1 MSTTPRLLQVLYS
14 YEIGGSEIVGL
25 ELARQMAANGAKV
38 MCAAL
43 KPADGPLKA
52 KCLEYGIEP
61 LELRIREQSYFG
73 RNGCSLELA
82 RWVKKLELSGIH
94 LHHFLGL
101 HRLGLP
107 ARLAGVPHI
116 VMTEHSIASLQASA
130 YSRVRARV
138 AWRLAHH
145 LTAVSDNIRD
155 YLVGQLG
162 VSPARISVIQNGI
175 ELKHWHRTDREQ
187 RRHEFGVGKQFVF
200 AFVGRLADVKNIP
213 GLLRAFLR
221 MQSERSDLEC
231 GLLIVGDG
239 VDMVECR
246 AILAQ
251 HPLGARVQ
259 LLGERSDAR
268 IPLAAADAFVM
279 NSLSEGSPRAMIEA
293 MAIGLPCVCPAVGG
307 VPALLRD
314 RGWLTEPQSE
324 PDLARALAEVAAD
337 PFNAA
342 RVGALGQAHV
352 MGQFDARHS
361 LVRYLR
367 LFGIAAP

>member
-1 MSTTPRLLQVLYS
+1 MSDTPRLLQVLYS

-25 ELARQMAANGAKV
+25 ELARQMAAIGAKV

-43 KPADGPLKA
+43 KPGDGPLQA

-61 LELRIREQSYFG
+61 LELKIREQSYFG
-73 RNGCSLELA
+73 RNGCSLELV
-82 RWVKKLELSGIH
+82 RWVRKLGLSGIH

-130 YSRVRARV
+130 YSRLRAR
-138 AWRLAHH
+138 AGWRLAHH
-145 LTAVSDNIRD
+145 ITAVSDNIRD

-162 VSPARISVIQNGI
+162 VRPARISVIQNGI
-175 ELKHWHRTDREQ
+175 ELKHWHRRDRVQ
-187 RRHEFGVGKQFVF
+187 RRGEFGLGQQFVF
-200 AFVGRLADVKNIP
+200 AFVGRLADVKNVP

-221 MQSERSDLEC
+221 MQSERHDLDC
-231 GLLIVGDG
+231 GLLIIGDG
-239 VDMVECR
+239 VDMAECR
-246 AILAQ
+246 AIVAQ
-251 HPLGARVQ
+251 HPLAARVQ
-259 LLGERSDAR
+259 LLGERADAR

-293 MAIGLPCVCPAVGG
+293 MAIGLPCICPAVGG
-307 VPALLRD
+307 VPALLRT
-314 RGWLTEPQSE
+314 RGWLTEPRSE
-324 PDLARALAEVAAD
+324 ADLARALAEVAAD
-337 PFNAA
+337 PANAV

-352 MGQFDARHS
+352 LEQFDARHS
-361 LVRYLR
+361 LARYLT
-367 LFGIAAP
+367 LFGLAAP

>member
-1 MSTTPRLLQVLYS
+1 MSATPRLLQVLYS

-25 ELARQMAANGAKV
+25 ELARQMAARGAKV

-43 KPADGPLKA
+43 KPGDGPLQA
-52 KCLEYGIEP
+52 KCLEYGVEP
-61 LELRIREQSYFG
+61 LDLRIREQSYLG
-73 RNGCSLELA
+73 RNGVSLELV
-82 RWVKKLELSGIH
+82 RWVRKLDLSGIH

-130 YSRVRARV
+130 YARTRARV
-138 AWRLAHH
+138 GWRLAHQI
-145 LTAVSDNIRD
+145 TAVSDNIRD

-162 VSPARISVIQNGI
+162 VRPARISVIQNGI
-175 ELKHWHRTDREQ
+175 EFSHWHRLDREQ
-187 RRHEFGVGKQFVF
+187 RRGEFHLDRQFTF
-200 AFVGRLADVKNIP
+200 AFVGRLADVKNVP

-221 MQSERSDLEC
+221 MQGERNDLDC
-231 GLLIVGDG
+231 GLLIIGDG
-239 VDMVECR
+239 ADMAECR
-246 AILAQ
+246 GIVTR

-259 LLGERSDAR
+259 LLGECADAR
-268 IPLAAADAFVM
+268 VPLAAADAFVM

-293 MAIGLPCVCPAVGG
+293 MAIGLPCICPAVGG
-307 VPALLRD
+307 VPALLQG

-324 PDLARALAEVAAD
+324 ADLARAMAEVAAN
-337 PFNAA
+337 PVNAA

-352 MGQFDARHS
+352 LERFDARHS
-361 LVRYLR
+361 LVRYLE
-367 LFGIAAP
+367 LFGLSAP

>member
-1 MSTTPRLLQVLYS
+1 MSTPPRLLQVLYS

-25 ELARQMAANGAKV
+25 ELARQMAATGARV

-43 KPADGPLKA
+43 KPGDGPLQA
-52 KCLEYGIEP
+52 KCVEYGVEP
-61 LELRIREQSYFG
+61 LDLRIREQSYFG
-73 RNGCSLELA
+73 RNGCSLELV
-82 RWVKKLELSGIH
+82 RWVRRLGLSGIH

-130 YSRVRARV
+130 YSRLRARV
-138 AWRLAHH
+138 GWRLAHQI
-145 LTAVSDNIRD
+145 TAVSDNIRD
-155 YLVGQLG
+155 YLVGELG

-175 ELKHWHRTDREQ
+175 ELRHWHRADREQ
-187 RRHEFGVGKQFVF
+187 RRRELGVQERFVF
-200 AFVGRLADVKNIP
+200 AFVGRLADVKNVP

-221 MQSERSDLEC
+221 MQSERSDLDC
-231 GLLIVGDG
+231 GLLVVGDG
-239 VDMVECR
+239 VDMAECR
-246 AILAQ
+246 TLLAQ
-251 HPLGARVQ
+251 HPQGARVQ
-259 LLGERSDAR
+259 LLGERADAR

-307 VPALLRD
+307 VPALLQG

-324 PDLARALAEVAAD
+324 ADLARALAQVAED
-337 PFNAA
+337 PANAA

-352 MGQFDARHS
+352 LERFDARHS
-361 LVRYLR
+361 LARYLR
-367 LFGIAAP
+367 LFGLAAP

>member
-25 ELARQMAANGAKV
+25 ELARQMAATGAKV

-43 KPADGPLKA
+43 KPGDGPLQA
-52 KCLEYGIEP
+52 KCVEYGVEP

-73 RNGCSLELA
+73 RNGCSLELV
-82 RWVKKLELSGIH
+82 RWIKKLGLSGIH

-130 YSRVRARV
+130 YSRLRARA

-155 YLVGQLG
+155 YLVGELG
-162 VSPARISVIQNGI
+162 VRPARISVVQNGI
-175 ELKHWHRTDREQ
+175 ELRHWHRLDRDL
-187 RRHEFGVGKQFVF
+187 RRREFGLDQQFVF
-200 AFVGRLADVKNIP
+200 AFVGRLADVKNVP

-221 MQSERSDLEC
+221 MQSEHSDLDC

-239 VDMVECR
+239 VDMTECR
-246 AILAQ
+246 GILAQ
-251 HPLGARVQ
+251 HPQGARVR
-259 LLGERSDAR
+259 LLGERTDAR
-268 IPLAAADAFVM
+268 TPLAAADAFVM

-293 MAIGLPCVCPAVGG
+293 MAIGLPCGCPAVGG
-307 VPALLRD
+307 VPALLRG
-314 RGWLTEPQSE
+314 RGWLTAPQDE
-324 PDLARALAEVAAD
+324 ADLARALAEIAAD
-337 PFNAA
+337 PTNAA

-352 MGQFDARHS
+352 LEQFDARHS
-361 LVRYLR
+361 LVRYLQ
-367 LFGIAAP
+367 LFGLAAP